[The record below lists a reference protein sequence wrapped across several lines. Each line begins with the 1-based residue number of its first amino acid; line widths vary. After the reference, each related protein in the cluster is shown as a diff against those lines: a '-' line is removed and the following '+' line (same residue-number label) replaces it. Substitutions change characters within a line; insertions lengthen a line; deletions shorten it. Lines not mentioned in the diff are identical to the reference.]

1 MLTAIS
7 YACDPLP
14 VPPHSTF
21 QVRWS
26 PWDGNKPRGGMERIP
41 TELLGSALPAAEATR
56 DELQKG
62 LAQGWGPW
70 MHASM
75 LDLVKLPEAAV
86 VTTQLCT
93 SGGEGAQCIQTAQP
107 DGHKQN
113 AKSAYVRVGH
123 HAYDRSYVQYY
134 LGHSSADQL
143 PLATNVSVEYSVS
156 KGGSELDVLITP
168 LGNASESWRSW
179 AAGGV
184 ELVLLP
190 RFGWLQAGSV
200 VMNTTALTLTA
211 AGMAP
216 VVLHT
221 TAEGTVDGVTQRRG
235 LRIPLGNGPV
245 GFSTTAGRSVE
256 SLQALLAKA
265 AAKEEALLADTYR
278 EFATHAMA
286 VKGSAMWNLIY
297 SERSPTLPP
306 TTTATPP
313 VSCQTL
319 VCVRCADPSEN
330 GAALLPVS
338 RDWNFAPSPISDD
351 WTYAVFDWE

>member
-156 KGGSELDVLITP
+156 KGGSELDLRP
-168 LGNASESWRSW
+168 HH
-179 AAGGV
+179 AAGQRIGV
-184 ELVLLP
+184 MAVMGCGGCGARAAAPL
-190 RFGWLQAGSV
+190 WL
-200 VMNTTALTLTA
+200 A
-211 AGMAP
+211 AGR
-216 VVLHT
+216 
-221 TAEGTVDGVTQRRG
+221 ERRHEHNCAHAHG
-235 LRIPLGNGPV
+235 RRHGARGP
-245 GFSTTAGRSVE
+245 A
-256 SLQALLAKA
+256 
-265 AAKEEALLADTYR
+265 
-278 EFATHAMA
+278 HH
-286 VKGSAMWNLIY
+286 
-297 SERSPTLPP
+297 
-306 TTTATPP
+306 
-313 VSCQTL
+313 C
-319 VCVRCADPSEN
+319 
-330 GAALLPVS
+330 
-338 RDWNFAPSPISDD
+338 
-351 WTYAVFDWE
+351 